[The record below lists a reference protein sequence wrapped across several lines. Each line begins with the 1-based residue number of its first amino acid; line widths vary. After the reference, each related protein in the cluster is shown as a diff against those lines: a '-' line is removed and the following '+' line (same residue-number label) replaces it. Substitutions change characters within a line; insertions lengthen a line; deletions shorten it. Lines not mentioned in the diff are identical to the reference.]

1 MDQFLGV
8 AVAHFLA
15 LLIPGVD
22 FFLIARS
29 AMANGWK
36 VASGVCVGIALAN
49 GLLIGATFTGIAL
62 ISQPEILWVLQGAG
76 GVFLI
81 YIGWAFL
88 RSRAHTDLSA
98 RETAARATWARNLL
112 LGLASGLL
120 NPKNVLFYVSL
131 AAALATARP
140 STLVLYGAWMVTV
153 VLAWDLFVAIMI
165 GSKLGL
171 ARLSRWI
178 PLLTKAAGA
187 SLVVLG
193 VSMLVTLALELA

>member
-15 LLIPGVD
+15 LLIPGAD

-36 VASGVCVGIALAN
+36 VAGGVCVGIALAN

-62 ISQPEILWVLQGAG
+62 ISQPEVLLVLQGAG

-81 YIGWAFL
+81 YIGWVFL
-88 RSRAHTDLSA
+88 RSRAP
-98 RETAARATWARNLL
+98 TALPAAERAAQAAWARNLL

-131 AAALATARP
+131 AAGLASAQP
-140 STLVLYGAWMVTV
+140 STLLLYGAWMVTV

-165 GSKLGL
+165 GSKRGL

-187 SLVVLG
+187 FLAVLG
-193 VSMLVTLALELA
+193 LSMLVTLALDLF